1 MKINSWKTLAKKVT
15 ATLFAVF
22 LSLNM
27 AKSGVIFTEDFEDGA
42 WTGFT
47 SYPSANTSVLTSG
60 DTIYGA
66 PSTGAPGTYIVAPGG
81 SQLGKMWPLYWS
93 PGNVTT
99 STFVKYDD
107 YWATPETGWVP
118 YLQGQQVKLSMD
130 IYISSYDPIQTTTD
144 VSIFAKF
151 FNQDYSYYYDWAS
164 VITSVKDTL
173 LDTWATREIIVTVP
187 NDVSVIQF
195 GLEMTQQN
203 YSSGSVNV
211 DNIMIQTI
219 PEPSS
224 WSLIIISCGS
234 LIALRRLKR
243 NG

>member
-1 MKINSWKTLAKKVT
+1 MKINSLKMLAKKVS

-22 LSLNM
+22 LSLNI
-27 AKSGVIFTEDFEDGA
+27 AKSEVIFTENFEDGS
-42 WTGFT
+42 WDGFT
-47 SYPSANTSVLTSG
+47 AYPSANTAVLNSG

-66 PSTGAPGTYIVAPGG
+66 PTTGEVGTYIIAPEG
-81 SQLGKMWPLYWS
+81 SKLGKMWPLYWS

-99 STFVKYDD
+99 SMFVKYDD

-118 YLQGQQVKLSMD
+118 YLQGKQVKLSMD
-130 IYISSYDPIQTTTD
+130 VYISSYDPMQTTTD

-164 VITSVKDTL
+164 VITSVKDSL
-173 LDTWATREIIVTVP
+173 LDTWVAREIIVTVP

-195 GLEMTQQN
+195 GLEMTQEN
-203 YSSGSVNV
+203 YSSGSINV
-211 DNIMIQTI
+211 DNMAIQI
-219 PEPSS
+219 VPEPSS
-224 WSLIIISCGS
+224 SSLLLIGSIS